1 LVTSGGTAVPLERN
15 TVRFLDNFST
25 GIRGAGCV
33 EALIARGY
41 AVVSLRR
48 TGSAAPFARSLCG
61 ISAEGSAGFDLRFL
75 ESLELEPGT
84 GALRLRGDAAR
95 LAAVGAAL
103 CAWRAARARGFFE
116 EVEFFTADDYFFKLR
131 ALVRALRPCGRAA
144 MGVFAAA
151 VSDFHV
157 PSGARAEH
165 KLASDM
171 GAARLRLD
179 LAPTP
184 KLLGA
189 VRAWAP
195 GLFAVSF
202 KLETDA
208 AALERKARA
217 AAATYAVHCV
227 VANALASRR
236 ERVDLFSQ
244 DALEPAL
251 TIARPQGGAELEPL
265 LVDALIARHGAHA
278 GRDV

>member
-1 LVTSGGTAVPLERN
+1 MPLERN

-25 GIRGAGCV
+25 GVRGAGCI

-61 ISAEGSAGFDLRFL
+61 ISADGSSPGFDLRFL

-103 CAWRAARARGFFE
+103 AAYQAARSSGLFE

-131 ALVRALRPCGRAA
+131 ALVRALRPCDHAA

-165 KLASDM
+165 KIASGM
-171 GAARLRLD
+171 GAASLRLD

-189 VRAWAP
+189 VRDWAP
-195 GLFAVSF
+195 RLFAVSF

-208 AALERKARA
+208 AVLERKARA
-217 AAATYAVHCV
+217 AAAAYGMHCV

-236 ERVDLFSQ
+236 ERVDLYSR
-244 DALEPAL
+244 DADAPAL
-251 TIARPQGGAELEPL
+251 TILRPHGCAELEPL
-265 LVDALIARHGAHA
+265 LVDALIARHEKHGVSL
-278 GRDV
+278 GT